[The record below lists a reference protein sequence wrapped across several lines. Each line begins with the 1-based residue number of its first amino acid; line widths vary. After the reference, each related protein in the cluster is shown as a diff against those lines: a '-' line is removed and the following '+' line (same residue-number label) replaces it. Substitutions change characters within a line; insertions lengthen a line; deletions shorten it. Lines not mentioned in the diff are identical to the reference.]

1 MSSHR
6 EGDLSAAA
14 KAEGLSPEIINVA
27 RGQALHFAETS
38 NGLCD
43 NKGEHSYGVS
53 GSKTVAGESTV
64 MSELGRSAPLF
75 GLKKYRVEAEK
86 VTKRNGEWAEVG
98 SAHSSVRETHVEGA
112 DTRAMRERPNYA
124 KR

>member
-64 MSELGRSAPLF
+64 MSELGRSTPLS
-75 GLKKYRVEAEK
+75 LKGVPSRSCKSDE
-86 VTKRNGEWAEVG
+86 TEWLGG
-98 SAHSSVRETHVEGA
+98 SRTCS
-112 DTRAMRERPNYA
+112 
-124 KR
+124 

>member
-53 GSKTVAGESTV
+53 GSETVAGKSTIE
-64 MSELGRSAPLF
+64 SELGRSVGF
-75 GLKKYRVEAEK
+75 FMKKYRVEAEK
-86 VTKRNGEWAEVG
+86 VTKRDDRTEVG
-98 SAHSSVRETHVEGA
+98 SVHSSMRQTHVEGT
-112 DTRAMRERPNYA
+112 DTRAIRESKNYA
-124 KR
+124 ER